1 MVELPFSAPCER
13 NKDVIL
19 DVIRPSLKAV
29 SSVLEVGSGTAQHAI
44 HFAREFPDLDW
55 QTSDQEEYLSGIR
68 AQLANANLN
77 NVLEP
82 LLLDVNQAQWIPNQQ
97 RFPLIY
103 TANTFH
109 IMAWSDV
116 CAFFAGLQQV
126 TADKAQLIVYGPF
139 KYGGQFT
146 SESNAEFDESLR
158 SRGTGSGI
166 RDFEAVDD
174 LAKASGFKLLIDQKM
189 PANNQ
194 CLIWQR

>member
-82 LLLDVNQAQWIPNQQ
+82 LLLDVNQAQWVPNQQ

-103 TANTFH
+103 TANTLH

-116 CAFFAGLQQV
+116 CAFFAGLHQV

-158 SRGTGSGI
+158 SRGMGSGI
-166 RDFEAVDD
+166 RDFEAVDE